1 MNPLGIDKLSLFG
14 LSPVASL
21 ELAAELGC
29 DCMGT
34 GLEHKGGAQPN
45 GQSAWSFR
53 QSRALVQDT
62 RAASRALGI
71 AIAVCEGFA
80 VLPGSDM
87 RDCAADL
94 DVVAELGCGRVAV
107 VSIGRDR
114 NQAIDGYG
122 ALAQI
127 AAERGLAVSAEM
139 GSLGPVRLVDDA
151 VAVVR
156 EVGQPNFTL
165 LLDAMHFFRLGNSLA
180 DLERL
185 DPAMIGYVQLCDAPW
200 QPRFDTYMEEAMY
213 ERMIPGEGELPLAGL
228 LRHVPA
234 DVVVSLEVPL
244 RSLAEQGWGPR
255 ERMAPCVAAARKL
268 LQNRRVA

>member
-1 MNPLGIDKLSLFG
+1 MNPLGIDRLSLFG
-14 LSPVASL
+14 LPPVASL

-29 DCMGT
+29 DCIGT
-34 GLEHKGGAQPN
+34 GLEHQGGAQPN

-53 QSRALVQDT
+53 QNRALVRGT

-80 VLPGSDM
+80 VLPGPGM

-94 DVVAELGCGRVAV
+94 GLVAELGCGRVAV

-122 ALAQI
+122 ALAQM
-127 AAERGLAVSAEM
+127 AAERELAVSAEM

-156 EVGQPNFTL
+156 EVGQPNFSL